1 MKDITA
7 HVRAILESIEDG
19 DIRLA
24 LEDTPSRVQRA
35 LEEMLDG
42 YTTSIDDIFKTF
54 DGEGTDEMV
63 ATRNIPFVSF
73 CEHHLLPFTGRA
85 HVAYLP
91 DGRAIGA
98 SKIPRLVCAFA
109 HRLQIQE
116 RITEQVAHTLMT
128 KLKPK
133 GVAVVLQAE
142 HACMTC
148 RGIKA
153 VGTELVTSIMLGAF
167 RDNPATRMEAL
178 SLLGLRNGG

>member
-7 HVRAILESIEDG
+7 HVRAILEAIEGTPLRHD
-19 DIRLA
+19 
-24 LEDTPSRVQRA
+24 LEETPTRVQRA

-42 YTTSIDDIFKTF
+42 YATDIDDIFKTF
-54 DGEGTDEMV
+54 DGEGTDEIIV
-63 ATRNIPFVSF
+63 ARNIPFVSL
-73 CEHHLLPFTGRA
+73 CEHHLLLFIGRA

-98 SKIPRLVCAFA
+98 SKIPRLVGAFA

-128 KLKPK
+128 KLQPK
-133 GVAVVLQAE
+133 GVAVILQAE
-142 HACMTC
+142 HSCMTC

-167 RDNPATRMEAL
+167 RDSPATRMEAL